1 MLTLEFTIE
10 PFVEGQPGP
19 HVLSAVA
26 AVEQLGYRVE
36 FGPFGSSCS
45 VPDDRA
51 EVVVAAIFR
60 EAFANGASVV
70 SLSAER
76 AAGDDRAPEGLE

>member
-1 MLTLEFTIE
+1 M
-10 PFVEGQPGP
+10 
-19 HVLSAVA
+19 A
-26 AVEQLGYRVE
+26 AVEQLGYSVE

-51 EVVVAAIFR
+51 ELVAGAIFR

-76 AAGDDRAPEGLE
+76 AADDNNEPAAPGLA